1 MGIVFV
7 RLRTWA
13 KLPVASCTVVRT
25 LSFKSR
31 RNQFRVTARLYIFH
45 CEVFPLKDHFPK
57 DRGANCI
64 GIGVVCTSPGS
75 GGVVKG
81 VTGSG
86 GGTFGL
92 VAMAILSLPERVGR
106 TKNSHAHSPPNIS
119 GKSQLATVAAA
130 AMLANTAQ
138 KKTK

>member
-13 KLPVASCTVVRT
+13 KFPVASCTVVRT
-25 LSFKSR
+25 LSFESR
-31 RNQFRVTARLYIFH
+31 RNQFRVTTRLYIFH
-45 CEVFPLKDHFPK
+45 CEVSPLKDHFPK
-57 DRGANCI
+57 DCGAKCI

-92 VAMAILSLPERVGR
+92 VAMAIPSLPSVPF
-106 TKNSHAHSPPNIS
+106 HSPPNIS
-119 GKSQLATVAAA
+119 GKSQLATAAA
-130 AMLANTAQ
+130 APMLVNTAQ